1 MTATREAPAE
11 IENITGEFKGSV
23 SKRGNFQTQQLEY
36 TADDK
41 WLGITAIAERY
52 SRQSERRIELVLHRD
67 IKPGTYHFEGT
78 PSPPVVRV
86 RYFEMYR
93 IGFYHYLG
101 EATTQKGTLVL
112 DISTDNQHHTA
123 KLDFTVKLRNGN
135 ELKLSIKYDVW
146 LTTTLI

>member
-52 SRQSERRIELVLHRD
+52 SRQASEESSWYSIVIL
-67 IKPGTYHFEGT
+67 
-78 PSPPVVRV
+78 SPARTILKAPPHHPWRECATLKCTASASTTIWVRP
-86 RYFEMYR
+86 
-93 IGFYHYLG
+93 
-101 EATTQKGTLVL
+101 QP
-112 DISTDNQHHTA
+112 
-123 KLDFTVKLRNGN
+123 
-135 ELKLSIKYDVW
+135 
-146 LTTTLI
+146 